1 MAVSPPTLTS
11 DGDMRVPSQSVTAT
25 IESNTTAIKYMFIF
39 IAIFLFL
46 GLAVAF
52 ISPRRCRTVVRWCAS
67 YRPITWCENLLS
79 RIGGTCGHSHLPT
92 YYVPAS
98 DDEEEGI
105 PMHPLYNESNWA
117 RRADREPSLSGRTL
131 APEERVAEGVAN
143 VTRPPGSM
151 DIVSMRDQELSRTR
165 SEREA
170 EARENVDVA
179 ARGVVPETESRRAHK
194 REGTDG
200 R

>member
-1 MAVSPPTLTS
+1 
-11 DGDMRVPSQSVTAT
+11 
-25 IESNTTAIKYMFIF
+25 
-39 IAIFLFL
+39 
-46 GLAVAF
+46 
-52 ISPRRCRTVVRWCAS
+52 
-67 YRPITWCENLLS
+67 
-79 RIGGTCGHSHLPT
+79 
-92 YYVPAS
+92 
-98 DDEEEGI
+98 
-105 PMHPLYNESNWA
+105 MHPLYNESNWA

-131 APEERVAEGVAN
+131 APEERLAEGVAN

-194 REGTDG
+194 REGTD
-200 R
+200 